1 MKKVF
6 IVIGTGVTFWIA
18 STILNTMYMNAT
30 GIYGSPKYNIFSALA
45 FFLGIALST
54 IGCIIYNNLPSV
66 KVRKEAE
73 REAELAEKKRL
84 EEYRNSPEY
93 KDKKKAIEDKAF
105 IDTLKEYSSTGSIST
120 NDDSTF
126 EEFEQPYYTSTF
138 RSTAKGDYHIAV
150 HRLHNAKLQNNP
162 VEIANA
168 NAEVQRT
175 LMRCMNEGINVDK
188 DRYNRAVQNLQV
200 AKIQNINPNSGNRT
214 SEIMAEMD
222 LLHSLVK

>member
-6 IVIGTGVTFWIA
+6 IVIGTGVAFWI
-18 STILNTMYMNAT
+18 IN
-30 GIYGSPKYNIFSALA
+30 GIYLSSIGVYGSSKYNTLA

-54 IGCIIYNNLPSV
+54 IGCIIYSNIPSV
-66 KVRKEAE
+66 KARKEAE

-93 KDKKKAIEDKAF
+93 KERKAARELERKIELAK
-105 IDTLKEYSSTGSIST
+105 LKSINET
-120 NDDSTF
+120 FDSYRSHDSF
-126 EEFEQPYYTSTF
+126 SVPNNVEQPYYTPTI
-138 RSTAKGDYHIAV
+138 RSTAKGDYHKAV
-150 HRLHNAKLQNNP
+150 HRLHSAKLQNNP
-162 VEIANA
+162 IEIANA

-188 DRYNRAVQNLQV
+188 DRYNTAVQNLQV